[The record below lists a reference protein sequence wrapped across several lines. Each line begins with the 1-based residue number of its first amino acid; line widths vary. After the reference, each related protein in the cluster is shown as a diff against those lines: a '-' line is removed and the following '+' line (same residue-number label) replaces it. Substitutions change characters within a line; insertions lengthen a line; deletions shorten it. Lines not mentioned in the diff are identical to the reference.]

1 FRFAKN
7 EATTNGAISSVSV
20 TIQSSF
26 GKKSGAA
33 TVNALDDAALEKA
46 QARSEEIAR
55 LSPENPE
62 FMPPLGPQHYQPG
75 EARFD
80 PATAQISAAAL
91 AEAAKSS
98 IGAGRGRDVAMT
110 GYIETGE
117 SFSALANSAGLFGYD
132 RATAGELTVTARN
145 TQRPWSGWAG
155 GSQTRFA
162 GL

>member
-1 FRFAKN
+1 MVLSPEDVKAISAKIIGRSGAESCTVAIAGGNTRNFRFAKN

-33 TVNALDDAALEKA
+33 TCNALDDAALEKA

-110 GYIETGE
+110 GYI
-117 SFSALANSAGLFGYD
+117 
-132 RATAGELTVTARN
+132 
-145 TQRPWSGWAG
+145 
-155 GSQTRFA
+155 
-162 GL
+162 